1 MDQQT
6 RENWLKIKVAL
17 EAAGKT
23 NSFFYQR
30 AVAILRTGKDPLEN
44 LPPFKL

>member
-6 RENWLKIKVAL
+6 RENWLKIKAAL